1 MFLAAVA
8 AAGCPRETVQS
19 GQETSRHSTSFSYSH
34 NSSNRDVSIN
44 ITSTGRDHGE
54 ITFESFESSRRCAV
68 TRGENYQEQEEKG
81 GRRRQLHTRIGRPPE
96 EEARRPSERTI
107 GEFNEN
113 RLSRTNSAGEERE
126 GGSGPLDAK
135 VEKGEKRNNPIAE
148 EILLRFP
155 SADDKEI

>member
-1 MFLAAVA
+1 MKII
-8 AAGCPRETVQS
+8 R
-19 GQETSRHSTSFSYSH
+19 
-34 NSSNRDVSIN
+34 
-44 ITSTGRDHGE
+44 
-54 ITFESFESSRRCAV
+54 SRR
-68 TRGENYQEQEEKG
+68 RKEG
-81 GRRRQLHTRIGRPPE
+81 GGGSCIPASAGRPN
-96 EEARRPSERTI
+96 ERTI

-135 VEKGEKRNNPIAE
+135 VEKGDKRNNPIAE